1 MRSSVEWHH
10 VGKNFDMYFVVFTDN
25 GRLEI
30 ANKYF
35 IDKAD
40 AQDYARSIA
49 RSREPMVVKVTEM
62 ETLKNGE

>member
-1 MRSSVEWHH
+1 
-10 VGKNFDMYFVVFTDN
+10 MYFVVFTDN